1 MYLYSV
7 IGISGRTF
15 GVSGL
20 INEPRPDKNYGH
32 SYLSLTIYLGCS
44 RFSGGKEIINWE
56 RKTKEIK
63 FHANSAL

>member
-1 MYLYSV
+1 MWTYCT
-7 IGISGRTF
+7 IGICNRVF
-15 GVSGL
+15 GFNGL
-20 INEPRPDKNYGH
+20 VNEPRPDKNYGH

-56 RKTKEIK
+56 RKKKEIK